1 MQQNN
6 ETQYQYLNATGHLD
20 YNLTNDYM
28 FRMVLQR
35 DKATLSALI
44 CSVLGLESDEVLDVK
59 IENTVEPGSAI
70 NNKEY
75 QLDILVTL
83 NNYAFINLEMQ
94 VINYNNWPERSV
106 SYLSR
111 RFDNVTRGKD
121 YSTVK
126 PVYHIGFLDFT
137 LFEDHPEF
145 FAKYQL
151 RNAVDNYLYTDK
163 FNLFVIELNH
173 TDMARPDDKKQKVD
187 TWAKLFKATTWEEIK
202 MITKDNPS
210 MNSTA
215 ETIFLSNSDYAIREQ
230 CRIREDNIAHEK
242 YQKECI
248 ENLTNDKKKLIE
260 EKEILTKEN
269 DNLTE
274 KCDHLSE
281 ENARLLA
288 LLKENGIKV
297 D

>member
-6 ETQYQYLNATGHLD
+6 ETKYQYLNATGQLEF
-20 YNLTNDYM
+20 NMTNDYM

-44 CSVLGLESDEVLDVK
+44 CSVIGLESDEVLDVQ

-70 NNKEY
+70 ENKEY

-83 NNYAFINLEMQ
+83 NNNTFINIEMQ
-94 VINYNNWPERSV
+94 VENYNNWSERSL
-106 SYLSR
+106 SYLCR
-111 RFDNVTRGKD
+111 RFDNVSRGKD
-121 YSTVK
+121 YTTVK
-126 PVYHIGFLDFT
+126 PAYHIGFLDFT

-173 TDMARPDDKKQKVD
+173 TDMARPDDRKQKVD

-215 ETIFLSNSDYAIREQ
+215 ESIYLSNSDFAIREQ
-230 CRIREDNIAHEK
+230 CRVREDNIAHEK

-248 ENLTNDKKKLIE
+248 ENLTKEVAHLRELLKKHGIE
-260 EKEILTKEN
+260 EE
-269 DNLTE
+269 
-274 KCDHLSE
+274 
-281 ENARLLA
+281 
-288 LLKENGIKV
+288 
-297 D
+297 